1 MSRALDEFCASTFWN
16 ASFLDRPDPD
26 LPVCVERTVLVWVPL
41 GFLWLCSPW
50 HLATLFRKKPP
61 KTPLSKLYICKQIMV
76 SLLLLTDVSELITT
90 FVDDYTDVN
99 AKTVKNPVVLYA
111 NPSLFAVSWMLVLLL
126 QEAMR
131 QKERA
136 VDCGSLFVFWLLK
149 VICEIFPFQTM
160 LRAALK
166 QGETAD
172 RPCFCLFYLAYG
184 LQLIAL
190 VLSAIADVPPDLQL
204 LTKRNPEVR
213 ASFLSRITF
222 NWFSRM
228 FIKGYKRP
236 LVQEDMWELNEEDT
250 ISYISQEF
258 EKIMDQELRKA
269 RSRLEKQQ
277 NEKKSSPKP
286 NSDQNVMTK
295 GISQDFLV
303 MVEQREKKDQRNKG
317 EKNEEDG
324 EPTYPHSWLML
335 SIAKTFKW
343 VLLESAFFKLLQ
355 DLLAF
360 VSPQFLKLLIGFTQ
374 DKTMHT
380 WWGYLYASLLLVVA
394 VIQSIFLQQFTQ
406 RCFKLG
412 MRVCAAIIAA
422 IYKKALTL
430 SSDARKE
437 STIGQIIT
445 LMSADA
451 QRFNEVTNFIHLL
464 WTCPL
469 QIIMAI
475 SFLWV
480 ELGPSVLAGLLVM
493 MLIVPVNGL
502 LATKSKSF
510 QVSLATFTVFVSISP
525 DNILEAGKAF
535 TSISLFNVLRAPLGM
550 LPQLISAMVQM
561 TVSRRRLER
570 FLSRDDLDTKAMH
583 HDNSQSRSAAISVT
597 DGIFSWER
605 SREPVLKN
613 VSLDI
618 NPGLLVAVVG
628 AVGAGKSSLISALLG
643 EMHRLSGSINVK
655 GSVAYVPQQAWIQ
668 NATLKD
674 NILFGSELDEQ
685 KLQRVVEAC
694 ALKPDLELLPGGV
707 LTEIGEKENT
717 LALQGP
723 GINLSGGQKQTVS
736 LARAIYS
743 SSDMYLLDDPLSAVD
758 SHVGKHLFERVIGPE
773 GLLKEKTRIL
783 VTHGVSF
790 LPYVDEII
798 VLVDG
803 IMSEVGSYSRLK
815 ASKGA
820 FSEFLDM
827 YAKEESSEVQEQ
839 SDMSQTTV
847 VLEGQDHQV
856 DSVHKNHGQS
866 HACSFNWLSIHM
878 ALDHNKYLRA
888 MGCGLANMFI
898 TLYIIQNVAFIGQ
911 NLWLSKWTN
920 DAVKCPNGGSYPAH
934 IRDMRI
940 GVFGALGVVQGF
952 MVFLGT
958 VLLVDGAIHA
968 SSSLHTHMLSN
979 ILRVPMMFF
988 DITPSGSVINR
999 FAKDMFTVDELIP
1012 TVLRMLILKLLE
1024 LIATLFIICLAIP
1037 LFTVA
1042 VIPIIVIYHF
1052 VERFYLATSW
1062 QLRRLD
1068 SVSRSPIYSRFGE
1081 TVLGLSVIWAYGHQK
1096 RFLDNNNLKCNCQL
1110 IVSNRMTSQLET
1122 HIVAVERV
1130 KEYTEIP
1137 NEAQW
1142 ITEKRP
1148 PDDWPT
1154 MGRVRFEEYKVR
1166 YRPELELVLHGI
1178 TCDIESSEKIGIVGR
1193 TGAGKS
1199 SLTNCLFR
1207 IIEAVEGR
1215 ILIDGAD
1222 IASLGLHDL
1231 RSRLTII
1238 PQEDQQVES
1247 CSSLSLKLQETTQVP
1262 GQLPARERAKSF
1274 VCYKG
1279 KICKTSV
1286 DQRQLLCL
1294 ARALLCKSRILI
1306 LDEATAAVDLETD
1319 GLIQGTI
1326 RREFA
1331 HCTVLTIAHCLHTIL
1346 DSSRMMVLDGGKIAE
1361 FDSPST
1367 LLQRQNHL
1375 FALAKDAGICT
1386 TEITM
1391 LGEPTGKMSHA
1402 LDEYCGSTFWNAS
1415 FLDRPDPDLPVCVER
1430 TVLVWVPLGFLW
1442 LCSPW
1447 HLTTLFRKKPP
1458 KTPFSKLYICKQVL
1472 AGLLFLTAI
1481 AGLLFT
1487 LAEDYGPS
1495 SNSSAKKIP
1504 AVLYAN
1510 PVLFATSWVLVLL
1523 LQEAVRRRERAVDSG
1538 SLFLFWM
1545 LKVICE
1551 IFPFQTMLREA
1562 IQQEEISDL
1571 PRFCLFYIT
1580 YGLQVVALVLSAIAD
1595 VPLGLNKVV
1604 KKNPEAGAAYLSRI
1618 TFNWFNW
1625 MVINGYKRPLV
1636 QEDMWEL
1643 NEKEATSYISQE
1655 FEKIMNHELRKACSR
1670 LEKQQKKKKNSRLK
1684 SDPDQNGMTKGISQ
1698 DVLVMEE
1705 IGDKHKNKNKKE
1717 KKKDDSNYP
1726 KSWLVPA
1733 VIKTF
1738 KWVLIESAVFKLIQ
1752 DLLSFVNPQLLKVM
1766 ISFTQDKSIYDWQ
1779 GYLYAVLLL
1788 VVAVLQS
1795 LFLQQYF
1802 QRCFV
1807 LGMKVRTGIMAAVYK
1822 KALVVSND
1830 ARKESTVG
1838 ETVNLI
1844 SADAQRFNDVTN
1856 YIHLLWSCPLQII
1869 ISIVFLWVELG
1880 PAVLAGLLVM
1890 ILMVPINGLLAT
1902 KSKALQINHMK
1913 LKDKRMKI
1921 MTEILNGI
1929 KILKL
1934 YAWESSFEA
1943 QLQGIREKE
1952 LKVMRNLAYLSSC
1965 STFIFACAPALVS
1978 LATFAVFVSVS
1989 PDNVLDAEKAFT
2001 SISLFNILRFPLAML
2016 PMLISS
2022 LVQTVVSK
2030 KRLEKFLGGEDL
2042 DTMTVQ
2048 HDDSYST
2055 AVSVRNGTFTWGS
2068 DTEPALKNVT
2078 LDINPGHLV
2087 AVVGAVGSG
2096 KSSLISAL
2104 LGEMHSL
2111 SGSINVKGSV
2121 AYVPQQAWIQN
2132 ATLKDNILFG
2142 SELNEQKLQRVVEAC
2157 ALEPDLELLPG
2168 GVQTEIGEKGIN
2180 LSGGQKQRVSL
2191 ARAVYSSADVYLLD
2205 DPLSAVD
2212 SHVGKHLFE
2221 RVIGPEGLLKDKT
2234 RILVTHGISF
2244 LPYMDEIIVVVDGIV
2259 SEVGSYSSLRA
2270 SKGAFSEFLDMY
2282 AKEESNRSHA
2292 QKGYKIS
2299 IPPSNCSNPAKPEF
2313 PTFHQVK
2320 FSVYLHYLRA
2330 MGWWHASTFV
2340 MTYFLQNVAFIGQNL
2355 WLSDWTNDSETYTN
2369 RTYPAD
2375 IRDMR
2380 IGVFGALGVA
2390 QGFLVFLGTL
2400 ILANGAIRASR
2411 SLHTC
2416 LLFNILR
2423 VPMLFFDTTP
2433 SGRVVNRFAK
2443 DIFTVDEM
2451 IPMSLRSWVLC
2462 LLGVV
2467 GTLFVIC
2474 LTTPLFTAIVVPL
2487 AVVYYFVQRFYVA
2500 TSRQLRR
2507 LDSVSRSPIYSHFG
2521 ETVLGLSVIRAY
2533 GHQERFLERN
2543 KITIDDNLK
2552 SVYPWIVSN
2561 RWLAIRLEFLGN
2573 LVVFFSA
2580 LFAVLS
2586 RDTLDS
2592 GLVGLSIS
2600 YALNVTQTLNWF
2612 VRMTSEL
2619 ETNIVAVERV
2629 SEYTE
2634 IPNEAAW
2641 ITEKQPSADW
2651 PSMGRVCF
2659 EDYKVRYRPELD
2671 LVLHGITCD
2680 IESSEKI
2687 GIVGRT
2693 GAGKSS
2699 LTNCLFRIIEA
2710 AEGRIL
2716 IDGVDIAI
2724 LGLHDLRSRL
2734 TIIPQDPVLFSGS
2747 LRMNLDPFEKF
2758 SDEEIWKV
2766 LELAHLKDYVGSLAA
2781 GLQHEVSEGG
2791 ENLSLGQRQLLCL
2804 ARALLRKSKI
2814 LILDEATAAVDLE
2827 TDGLIQGTI
2836 RREFAHCT
2844 VLTIAH
2850 RLHTILD
2857 SSRPIVRRSK
2867 PLLKQVRTWPAGAI
2881 SALQDCFEQTTWI
2894 TFKEAAT
2901 DGGTVNL
2908 EEYTASVTGY
2918 ISKCIDDVIVSK
2930 TITTRHNQ
2938 KPWMIAET
2946 TTIVPVPKKPTVLC
2960 LNDYC
2965 PIALTS
2971 IIMKCFE
2978 RLVMRHIKTQL
2989 PPSLDPLQFTYR
3001 SNRSTDD
3008 AISTTLY
3015 LALRHLDKKGTYIRM
3030 LFIDLSSAFN
3040 TIVPQHLIRKLSLL
3054 GLNTSL
3060 CNWILDFLTGRPQ
3073 SVWIGS
3079 STSNTTTLSTGA
3091 PQGSVLSPL
3100 LFRLPTHDCAV
3111 MYSSNHIIKF
3121 ADDTTVVGLINKDNE
3136 SAYREEVQELVS
3148 NRRARRDYSLL
3159 AINGS
3164 SVEIIKNIKFLG
3176 VHIAE
3181 NLTWSLNTSFITKRA
3196 QQCLYFLRKLR
3207 EAHPPSTIL
3216 TTFYRGTV
3224 ESILSSC
3231 IITWF
3236 GNCTAFD
3243 RKTLQRIVRTAEKI
3257 IRVSLL
3263 SITNIYI
3270 TRCIRKA
3277 TNIVKDPTHPSHELF
3292 TLLPSGRRKKD
3303 GGLCPCIDYRGLNK
3317 MTKDRY
3323 PLPFETLQQASVF
3336 TKLDLRSAYNLVR
3349 IWEGDEWKTVFI
3361 NPSWHYEYLV
3371 MPFGLMNTPA
3381 VFQWYINEVLR
3392 EGLDRWVLQLLLK
3405 NHLFVKLEKSTFHA
3419 QPISFLGFIFSH
3431 STLCMD
3437 PAKVQAVESWP
3448 RPTSVRLIKCFLG
3461 FKNFYRRFVKSFSTI
3476 VAPLTALTRKAS
3488 GRFCWSTEAQQ
3499 AFKELKHRLITAP
3512 FLWLPNAELPF
3523 VVEVDASEVG
3533 VGAVLSQ
3540 QSGEDKR
3547 LHPCAY
3553 FSWCLSP
3560 AEQNYD
3566 VGDRKLLWQSLPP
3579 FAPPSTIVPRAC
3591 VIAPI
3596 QWGVEKAVRQVLMAE
3611 PDLGGDPPGQLY
3623 VPMAVR
3629 AQVLEWGRASPISA
3643 HPGVT
3648 QTLEFLRGQFW
3659 WPCME
3664 PDVRAFVNSC
3674 RICAQCKDPRTRP
3687 TGMSPFECQYG
3698 YALLMFANQ
3707 GADMGIWSAEQT
3719 VKHCRLAWRR
3729 ANRAL
3734 LSAMAAQKIP
3744 VLCSMGPSD
3753 PLGLRMVDRAP
3764 ACTVKRILD
3773 VWQVCGGVQ
3782 YLVHWEG
3789 YGPEERSWV
3798 PSWTVISFGLFGGVV
3813 QLALGLLGGGPV
3825 SQSGL
3830 QALEWYALGGAL
3842 GAGGLSMSESTDSS
3856 SEPELESSRR
3866 ASSTSNDGSPERF
3879 GLAIVCGEN
3888 SAGLGPTGF
3897 FVALLTLARMAIN
3910 GYKRLLVQ
3918 EDMWELNQK
3927 ETTIYICQ
3935 EFKEIINHELKEPCR
3950 RLDKLQ
3956 NETKKSRME
3965 HYPDQ
3970 SGMTKRESVRISSSR

>member
-1 MSRALDEFCASTFWN
+1 
-16 ASFLDRPDPD
+16 
-26 LPVCVERTVLVWVPL
+26 
-41 GFLWLCSPW
+41 
-50 HLATLFRKKPP
+50 
-61 KTPLSKLYICKQIMV
+61 
-76 SLLLLTDVSELITT
+76 
-90 FVDDYTDVN
+90 
-99 AKTVKNPVVLYA
+99 
-111 NPSLFAVSWMLVLLL
+111 
-126 QEAMR
+126 
-131 QKERA
+131 
-136 VDCGSLFVFWLLK
+136 
-149 VICEIFPFQTM
+149 
-160 LRAALK
+160 
-166 QGETAD
+166 
-172 RPCFCLFYLAYG
+172 
-184 LQLIAL
+184 
-190 VLSAIADVPPDLQL
+190 
-204 LTKRNPEVR
+204 
-213 ASFLSRITF
+213 
-222 NWFSRM
+222 
-228 FIKGYKRP
+228 
-236 LVQEDMWELNEEDT
+236 
-250 ISYISQEF
+250 
-258 EKIMDQELRKA
+258 
-269 RSRLEKQQ
+269 
-277 NEKKSSPKP
+277 
-286 NSDQNVMTK
+286 
-295 GISQDFLV
+295 
-303 MVEQREKKDQRNKG
+303 
-317 EKNEEDG
+317 
-324 EPTYPHSWLML
+324 
-335 SIAKTFKW
+335 
-343 VLLESAFFKLLQ
+343 
-355 DLLAF
+355 
-360 VSPQFLKLLIGFTQ
+360 
-374 DKTMHT
+374 
-380 WWGYLYASLLLVVA
+380 
-394 VIQSIFLQQFTQ
+394 
-406 RCFKLG
+406 
-412 MRVCAAIIAA
+412 
-422 IYKKALTL
+422 
-430 SSDARKE
+430 
-437 STIGQIIT
+437 
-445 LMSADA
+445 
-451 QRFNEVTNFIHLL
+451 
-464 WTCPL
+464 
-469 QIIMAI
+469 
-475 SFLWV
+475 
-480 ELGPSVLAGLLVM
+480 
-493 MLIVPVNGL
+493 
-502 LATKSKSF
+502 
-510 QVSLATFTVFVSISP
+510 
-525 DNILEAGKAF
+525 
-535 TSISLFNVLRAPLGM
+535 
-550 LPQLISAMVQM
+550 
-561 TVSRRRLER
+561 
-570 FLSRDDLDTKAMH
+570 
-583 HDNSQSRSAAISVT
+583 
-597 DGIFSWER
+597 
-605 SREPVLKN
+605 
-613 VSLDI
+613 
-618 NPGLLVAVVG
+618 
-628 AVGAGKSSLISALLG
+628 
-643 EMHRLSGSINVK
+643 
-655 GSVAYVPQQAWIQ
+655 
-668 NATLKD
+668 
-674 NILFGSELDEQ
+674 
-685 KLQRVVEAC
+685 
-694 ALKPDLELLPGGV
+694 
-707 LTEIGEKENT
+707 
-717 LALQGP
+717 
-723 GINLSGGQKQTVS
+723 
-736 LARAIYS
+736 
-743 SSDMYLLDDPLSAVD
+743 
-758 SHVGKHLFERVIGPE
+758 
-773 GLLKEKTRIL
+773 
-783 VTHGVSF
+783 
-790 LPYVDEII
+790 
-798 VLVDG
+798 
-803 IMSEVGSYSRLK
+803 
-815 ASKGA
+815 
-820 FSEFLDM
+820 
-827 YAKEESSEVQEQ
+827 
-839 SDMSQTTV
+839 
-847 VLEGQDHQV
+847 
-856 DSVHKNHGQS
+856 
-866 HACSFNWLSIHM
+866 
-878 ALDHNKYLRA
+878 
-888 MGCGLANMFI
+888 
-898 TLYIIQNVAFIGQ
+898 
-911 NLWLSKWTN
+911 
-920 DAVKCPNGGSYPAH
+920 
-934 IRDMRI
+934 
-940 GVFGALGVVQGF
+940 
-952 MVFLGT
+952 
-958 VLLVDGAIHA
+958 
-968 SSSLHTHMLSN
+968 
-979 ILRVPMMFF
+979 
-988 DITPSGSVINR
+988 
-999 FAKDMFTVDELIP
+999 
-1012 TVLRMLILKLLE
+1012 
-1024 LIATLFIICLAIP
+1024 
-1037 LFTVA
+1037 
-1042 VIPIIVIYHF
+1042 
-1052 VERFYLATSW
+1052 
-1062 QLRRLD
+1062 
-1068 SVSRSPIYSRFGE
+1068 
-1081 TVLGLSVIWAYGHQK
+1081 
-1096 RFLDNNNLKCNCQL
+1096 
-1110 IVSNRMTSQLET
+1110 
-1122 HIVAVERV
+1122 
-1130 KEYTEIP
+1130 
-1137 NEAQW
+1137 
-1142 ITEKRP
+1142 
-1148 PDDWPT
+1148 
-1154 MGRVRFEEYKVR
+1154 
-1166 YRPELELVLHGI
+1166 
-1178 TCDIESSEKIGIVGR
+1178 
-1193 TGAGKS
+1193 
-1199 SLTNCLFR
+1199 
-1207 IIEAVEGR
+1207 
-1215 ILIDGAD
+1215 
-1222 IASLGLHDL
+1222 
-1231 RSRLTII
+1231 
-1238 PQEDQQVES
+1238 
-1247 CSSLSLKLQETTQVP
+1247 
-1262 GQLPARERAKSF
+1262 
-1274 VCYKG
+1274 
-1279 KICKTSV
+1279 
-1286 DQRQLLCL
+1286 
-1294 ARALLCKSRILI
+1294 
-1306 LDEATAAVDLETD
+1306 
-1319 GLIQGTI
+1319 
-1326 RREFA
+1326 
-1331 HCTVLTIAHCLHTIL
+1331 
-1346 DSSRMMVLDGGKIAE
+1346 
-1361 FDSPST
+1361 
-1367 LLQRQNHL
+1367 
-1375 FALAKDAGICT
+1375 
-1386 TEITM
+1386 
-1391 LGEPTGKMSHA
+1391 MSHA

-1562 IQQEEISDL
+1562 IQQVLMLSTLWYISND
-1571 PRFCLFYIT
+1571 FFSLFFLLLKLSFLFSH
-1580 YGLQVVALVLSAIAD
+1580 LQ
-1595 VPLGLNKVV
+1595 
-1604 KKNPEAGAAYLSRI
+1604 NPEAGAAYLSRI

-1670 LEKQQKKKKNSRLK
+1670 LEKQQKKKNNSRLK

-1890 ILMVPINGLLAT
+1890 IFMVPINGLLAS

-2048 HDDSYST
+2048 HDDSYS
-2055 AVSVRNGTFTWGS
+2055 
-2068 DTEPALKNVT
+2068 NVT

-2282 AKEESNRSHA
+2282 AKEESNRSDAQKDSAADAEQVDVVPESQDPQADSPPEDMVSVTLKRESSLRHSQRHA
-2292 QKGYKIS
+2292 QS
-2299 IPPSNCSNPAKPEF
+2299 PSPLPTALTLPNQF

-2340 MTYFLQNVAFIGQNL
+2340 MTYLLQNVAFIGQNL

-2641 ITEKQPSADW
+2641 ITEKRPSADW
-2651 PSMGRVCF
+2651 PSMGRVRF

-2724 LGLHDLRSRL
+2724 LGLHDLRSKTDHHSSGDNGL
-2734 TIIPQDPVLFSGS
+2734 KSIWFHMQDPVLFSGS
-2747 LRMNLDPFEKF
+2747 L
-2758 SDEEIWKV
+2758 DEEIWKV

-2857 SSRPIVRRSK
+2857 SSRVFLGTLRQTFINLVPKLSPV
-2867 PLLKQVRTWPAGAI
+2867 AAI
-2881 SALQDCFEQTTWI
+2881 S
-2894 TFKEAAT
+2894 
-2901 DGGTVNL
+2901 
-2908 EEYTASVTGY
+2908 
-2918 ISKCIDDVIVSK
+2918 
-2930 TITTRHNQ
+2930 
-2938 KPWMIAET
+2938 
-2946 TTIVPVPKKPTVLC
+2946 
-2960 LNDYC
+2960 
-2965 PIALTS
+2965 
-2971 IIMKCFE
+2971 
-2978 RLVMRHIKTQL
+2978 
-2989 PPSLDPLQFTYR
+2989 LD
-3001 SNRSTDD
+3001 
-3008 AISTTLY
+3008 
-3015 LALRHLDKKGTYIRM
+3015 
-3030 LFIDLSSAFN
+3030 
-3040 TIVPQHLIRKLSLL
+3040 
-3054 GLNTSL
+3054 
-3060 CNWILDFLTGRPQ
+3060 
-3073 SVWIGS
+3073 
-3079 STSNTTTLSTGA
+3079 
-3091 PQGSVLSPL
+3091 
-3100 LFRLPTHDCAV
+3100 
-3111 MYSSNHIIKF
+3111 
-3121 ADDTTVVGLINKDNE
+3121 
-3136 SAYREEVQELVS
+3136 
-3148 NRRARRDYSLL
+3148 
-3159 AINGS
+3159 
-3164 SVEIIKNIKFLG
+3164 
-3176 VHIAE
+3176 
-3181 NLTWSLNTSFITKRA
+3181 
-3196 QQCLYFLRKLR
+3196 
-3207 EAHPPSTIL
+3207 
-3216 TTFYRGTV
+3216 
-3224 ESILSSC
+3224 
-3231 IITWF
+3231 
-3236 GNCTAFD
+3236 
-3243 RKTLQRIVRTAEKI
+3243 AEKA
-3257 IRVSLL
+3257 LHM
-3263 SITNIYI
+3263 
-3270 TRCIRKA
+3270 
-3277 TNIVKDPTHPSHELF
+3277 VK
-3292 TLLPSGRRKKD
+3292 
-3303 GGLCPCIDYRGLNK
+3303 
-3317 MTKDRY
+3317 
-3323 PLPFETLQQASVF
+3323 
-3336 TKLDLRSAYNLVR
+3336 
-3349 IWEGDEWKTVFI
+3349 
-3361 NPSWHYEYLV
+3361 
-3371 MPFGLMNTPA
+3371 
-3381 VFQWYINEVLR
+3381 
-3392 EGLDRWVLQLLLK
+3392 
-3405 NHLFVKLEKSTFHA
+3405 
-3419 QPISFLGFIFSH
+3419 
-3431 STLCMD
+3431 
-3437 PAKVQAVESWP
+3437 
-3448 RPTSVRLIKCFLG
+3448 
-3461 FKNFYRRFVKSFSTI
+3461 
-3476 VAPLTALTRKAS
+3476 
-3488 GRFCWSTEAQQ
+3488 
-3499 AFKELKHRLITAP
+3499 
-3512 FLWLPNAELPF
+3512 
-3523 VVEVDASEVG
+3523 
-3533 VGAVLSQ
+3533 
-3540 QSGEDKR
+3540 
-3547 LHPCAY
+3547 
-3553 FSWCLSP
+3553 
-3560 AEQNYD
+3560 
-3566 VGDRKLLWQSLPP
+3566 
-3579 FAPPSTIVPRAC
+3579 
-3591 VIAPI
+3591 
-3596 QWGVEKAVRQVLMAE
+3596 
-3611 PDLGGDPPGQLY
+3611 
-3623 VPMAVR
+3623 
-3629 AQVLEWGRASPISA
+3629 
-3643 HPGVT
+3643 
-3648 QTLEFLRGQFW
+3648 
-3659 WPCME
+3659 
-3664 PDVRAFVNSC
+3664 
-3674 RICAQCKDPRTRP
+3674 
-3687 TGMSPFECQYG
+3687 
-3698 YALLMFANQ
+3698 
-3707 GADMGIWSAEQT
+3707 
-3719 VKHCRLAWRR
+3719 
-3729 ANRAL
+3729 
-3734 LSAMAAQKIP
+3734 
-3744 VLCSMGPSD
+3744 
-3753 PLGLRMVDRAP
+3753 
-3764 ACTVKRILD
+3764 
-3773 VWQVCGGVQ
+3773 CG
-3782 YLVHWEG
+3782 H
-3789 YGPEERSWV
+3789 
-3798 PSWTVISFGLFGGVV
+3798 
-3813 QLALGLLGGGPV
+3813 
-3825 SQSGL
+3825 
-3830 QALEWYALGGAL
+3830 
-3842 GAGGLSMSESTDSS
+3842 
-3856 SEPELESSRR
+3856 
-3866 ASSTSNDGSPERF
+3866 
-3879 GLAIVCGEN
+3879 
-3888 SAGLGPTGF
+3888 
-3897 FVALLTLARMAIN
+3897 
-3910 GYKRLLVQ
+3910 
-3918 EDMWELNQK
+3918 
-3927 ETTIYICQ
+3927 
-3935 EFKEIINHELKEPCR
+3935 
-3950 RLDKLQ
+3950 
-3956 NETKKSRME
+3956 
-3965 HYPDQ
+3965 
-3970 SGMTKRESVRISSSR
+3970 

>member
-1 MSRALDEFCASTFWN
+1 
-16 ASFLDRPDPD
+16 
-26 LPVCVERTVLVWVPL
+26 
-41 GFLWLCSPW
+41 
-50 HLATLFRKKPP
+50 
-61 KTPLSKLYICKQIMV
+61 
-76 SLLLLTDVSELITT
+76 
-90 FVDDYTDVN
+90 
-99 AKTVKNPVVLYA
+99 
-111 NPSLFAVSWMLVLLL
+111 
-126 QEAMR
+126 
-131 QKERA
+131 
-136 VDCGSLFVFWLLK
+136 
-149 VICEIFPFQTM
+149 
-160 LRAALK
+160 
-166 QGETAD
+166 
-172 RPCFCLFYLAYG
+172 
-184 LQLIAL
+184 
-190 VLSAIADVPPDLQL
+190 
-204 LTKRNPEVR
+204 
-213 ASFLSRITF
+213 
-222 NWFSRM
+222 
-228 FIKGYKRP
+228 
-236 LVQEDMWELNEEDT
+236 
-250 ISYISQEF
+250 
-258 EKIMDQELRKA
+258 
-269 RSRLEKQQ
+269 
-277 NEKKSSPKP
+277 
-286 NSDQNVMTK
+286 
-295 GISQDFLV
+295 
-303 MVEQREKKDQRNKG
+303 
-317 EKNEEDG
+317 
-324 EPTYPHSWLML
+324 
-335 SIAKTFKW
+335 
-343 VLLESAFFKLLQ
+343 
-355 DLLAF
+355 
-360 VSPQFLKLLIGFTQ
+360 
-374 DKTMHT
+374 
-380 WWGYLYASLLLVVA
+380 
-394 VIQSIFLQQFTQ
+394 
-406 RCFKLG
+406 
-412 MRVCAAIIAA
+412 
-422 IYKKALTL
+422 
-430 SSDARKE
+430 
-437 STIGQIIT
+437 
-445 LMSADA
+445 
-451 QRFNEVTNFIHLL
+451 
-464 WTCPL
+464 
-469 QIIMAI
+469 
-475 SFLWV
+475 
-480 ELGPSVLAGLLVM
+480 
-493 MLIVPVNGL
+493 
-502 LATKSKSF
+502 
-510 QVSLATFTVFVSISP
+510 
-525 DNILEAGKAF
+525 
-535 TSISLFNVLRAPLGM
+535 
-550 LPQLISAMVQM
+550 
-561 TVSRRRLER
+561 
-570 FLSRDDLDTKAMH
+570 
-583 HDNSQSRSAAISVT
+583 
-597 DGIFSWER
+597 
-605 SREPVLKN
+605 
-613 VSLDI
+613 
-618 NPGLLVAVVG
+618 
-628 AVGAGKSSLISALLG
+628 
-643 EMHRLSGSINVK
+643 
-655 GSVAYVPQQAWIQ
+655 
-668 NATLKD
+668 
-674 NILFGSELDEQ
+674 
-685 KLQRVVEAC
+685 
-694 ALKPDLELLPGGV
+694 
-707 LTEIGEKENT
+707 
-717 LALQGP
+717 
-723 GINLSGGQKQTVS
+723 
-736 LARAIYS
+736 
-743 SSDMYLLDDPLSAVD
+743 
-758 SHVGKHLFERVIGPE
+758 
-773 GLLKEKTRIL
+773 
-783 VTHGVSF
+783 
-790 LPYVDEII
+790 
-798 VLVDG
+798 
-803 IMSEVGSYSRLK
+803 
-815 ASKGA
+815 
-820 FSEFLDM
+820 
-827 YAKEESSEVQEQ
+827 
-839 SDMSQTTV
+839 
-847 VLEGQDHQV
+847 
-856 DSVHKNHGQS
+856 
-866 HACSFNWLSIHM
+866 
-878 ALDHNKYLRA
+878 
-888 MGCGLANMFI
+888 
-898 TLYIIQNVAFIGQ
+898 
-911 NLWLSKWTN
+911 
-920 DAVKCPNGGSYPAH
+920 
-934 IRDMRI
+934 
-940 GVFGALGVVQGF
+940 
-952 MVFLGT
+952 
-958 VLLVDGAIHA
+958 
-968 SSSLHTHMLSN
+968 
-979 ILRVPMMFF
+979 
-988 DITPSGSVINR
+988 
-999 FAKDMFTVDELIP
+999 
-1012 TVLRMLILKLLE
+1012 
-1024 LIATLFIICLAIP
+1024 
-1037 LFTVA
+1037 
-1042 VIPIIVIYHF
+1042 
-1052 VERFYLATSW
+1052 
-1062 QLRRLD
+1062 
-1068 SVSRSPIYSRFGE
+1068 
-1081 TVLGLSVIWAYGHQK
+1081 
-1096 RFLDNNNLKCNCQL
+1096 
-1110 IVSNRMTSQLET
+1110 
-1122 HIVAVERV
+1122 
-1130 KEYTEIP
+1130 
-1137 NEAQW
+1137 
-1142 ITEKRP
+1142 
-1148 PDDWPT
+1148 
-1154 MGRVRFEEYKVR
+1154 
-1166 YRPELELVLHGI
+1166 
-1178 TCDIESSEKIGIVGR
+1178 
-1193 TGAGKS
+1193 
-1199 SLTNCLFR
+1199 
-1207 IIEAVEGR
+1207 
-1215 ILIDGAD
+1215 
-1222 IASLGLHDL
+1222 
-1231 RSRLTII
+1231 
-1238 PQEDQQVES
+1238 
-1247 CSSLSLKLQETTQVP
+1247 
-1262 GQLPARERAKSF
+1262 
-1274 VCYKG
+1274 
-1279 KICKTSV
+1279 
-1286 DQRQLLCL
+1286 
-1294 ARALLCKSRILI
+1294 
-1306 LDEATAAVDLETD
+1306 
-1319 GLIQGTI
+1319 
-1326 RREFA
+1326 
-1331 HCTVLTIAHCLHTIL
+1331 
-1346 DSSRMMVLDGGKIAE
+1346 
-1361 FDSPST
+1361 
-1367 LLQRQNHL
+1367 
-1375 FALAKDAGICT
+1375 
-1386 TEITM
+1386 
-1391 LGEPTGKMSHA
+1391 MSHA

-1562 IQQEEISDL
+1562 IQQVLMLSTLWYISND
-1571 PRFCLFYIT
+1571 CA
-1580 YGLQVVALVLSAIAD
+1580 V
-1595 VPLGLNKVV
+1595 
-1604 KKNPEAGAAYLSRI
+1604 
-1618 TFNWFNW
+1618 

-1670 LEKQQKKKKNSRLK
+1670 LEKQQKKKNNSRLK

-1890 ILMVPINGLLAT
+1890 IFMVPINGLLAS

-2068 DTEPALKNVT
+2068 DTDVT

-2282 AKEESNRSHA
+2282 AKEESNRSDVDVVPESQDPQADSPPEDMVSVTLKRESSLRHSQRHA
-2292 QKGYKIS
+2292 QPNGRYDCRLHC
-2299 IPPSNCSNPAKPEF
+2299 PSAPHSNSF

-2340 MTYFLQNVAFIGQNL
+2340 MTYLLQNVAFIGQNL

-2641 ITEKQPSADW
+2641 ITEKRPSADW
-2651 PSMGRVCF
+2651 PSMGRVRF

-2724 LGLHDLRSRL
+2724 LGLHDLRSKTDHHSSGDNGL
-2734 TIIPQDPVLFSGS
+2734 KSIWFHMQDPVLFSGS
-2747 LRMNLDPFEKF
+2747 L
-2758 SDEEIWKV
+2758 DEEIWKV

-2857 SSRPIVRRSK
+2857 SSRHFHFYAQGDGIDAGKIVEFDS
-2867 PLLKQVRTWPAGAI
+2867 PSIL
-2881 SALQDCFEQTTWI
+2881 FEKRGH
-2894 TFKEAAT
+2894 FYSLA
-2901 DGGTVNL
+2901 
-2908 EEYTASVTGY
+2908 
-2918 ISKCIDDVIVSK
+2918 
-2930 TITTRHNQ
+2930 
-2938 KPWMIAET
+2938 
-2946 TTIVPVPKKPTVLC
+2946 KKP
-2960 LNDYC
+2960 
-2965 PIALTS
+2965 
-2971 IIMKCFE
+2971 E
-2978 RLVMRHIKTQL
+2978 
-2989 PPSLDPLQFTYR
+2989 
-3001 SNRSTDD
+3001 
-3008 AISTTLY
+3008 
-3015 LALRHLDKKGTYIRM
+3015 
-3030 LFIDLSSAFN
+3030 
-3040 TIVPQHLIRKLSLL
+3040 
-3054 GLNTSL
+3054 
-3060 CNWILDFLTGRPQ
+3060 
-3073 SVWIGS
+3073 
-3079 STSNTTTLSTGA
+3079 
-3091 PQGSVLSPL
+3091 SP
-3100 LFRLPTHDCAV
+3100 
-3111 MYSSNHIIKF
+3111 
-3121 ADDTTVVGLINKDNE
+3121 
-3136 SAYREEVQELVS
+3136 
-3148 NRRARRDYSLL
+3148 
-3159 AINGS
+3159 
-3164 SVEIIKNIKFLG
+3164 
-3176 VHIAE
+3176 
-3181 NLTWSLNTSFITKRA
+3181 
-3196 QQCLYFLRKLR
+3196 
-3207 EAHPPSTIL
+3207 
-3216 TTFYRGTV
+3216 
-3224 ESILSSC
+3224 
-3231 IITWF
+3231 
-3236 GNCTAFD
+3236 
-3243 RKTLQRIVRTAEKI
+3243 
-3257 IRVSLL
+3257 
-3263 SITNIYI
+3263 
-3270 TRCIRKA
+3270 
-3277 TNIVKDPTHPSHELF
+3277 
-3292 TLLPSGRRKKD
+3292 
-3303 GGLCPCIDYRGLNK
+3303 
-3317 MTKDRY
+3317 RY
-3323 PLPFETLQQASVF
+3323 
-3336 TKLDLRSAYNLVR
+3336 
-3349 IWEGDEWKTVFI
+3349 
-3361 NPSWHYEYLV
+3361 
-3371 MPFGLMNTPA
+3371 
-3381 VFQWYINEVLR
+3381 
-3392 EGLDRWVLQLLLK
+3392 
-3405 NHLFVKLEKSTFHA
+3405 
-3419 QPISFLGFIFSH
+3419 
-3431 STLCMD
+3431 
-3437 PAKVQAVESWP
+3437 
-3448 RPTSVRLIKCFLG
+3448 
-3461 FKNFYRRFVKSFSTI
+3461 
-3476 VAPLTALTRKAS
+3476 
-3488 GRFCWSTEAQQ
+3488 
-3499 AFKELKHRLITAP
+3499 
-3512 FLWLPNAELPF
+3512 
-3523 VVEVDASEVG
+3523 
-3533 VGAVLSQ
+3533 
-3540 QSGEDKR
+3540 
-3547 LHPCAY
+3547 
-3553 FSWCLSP
+3553 
-3560 AEQNYD
+3560 
-3566 VGDRKLLWQSLPP
+3566 
-3579 FAPPSTIVPRAC
+3579 
-3591 VIAPI
+3591 
-3596 QWGVEKAVRQVLMAE
+3596 
-3611 PDLGGDPPGQLY
+3611 
-3623 VPMAVR
+3623 
-3629 AQVLEWGRASPISA
+3629 
-3643 HPGVT
+3643 
-3648 QTLEFLRGQFW
+3648 
-3659 WPCME
+3659 
-3664 PDVRAFVNSC
+3664 
-3674 RICAQCKDPRTRP
+3674 
-3687 TGMSPFECQYG
+3687 QY
-3698 YALLMFANQ
+3698 
-3707 GADMGIWSAEQT
+3707 
-3719 VKHCRLAWRR
+3719 
-3729 ANRAL
+3729 
-3734 LSAMAAQKIP
+3734 
-3744 VLCSMGPSD
+3744 
-3753 PLGLRMVDRAP
+3753 
-3764 ACTVKRILD
+3764 
-3773 VWQVCGGVQ
+3773 
-3782 YLVHWEG
+3782 
-3789 YGPEERSWV
+3789 
-3798 PSWTVISFGLFGGVV
+3798 TVI
-3813 QLALGLLGGGPV
+3813 
-3825 SQSGL
+3825 
-3830 QALEWYALGGAL
+3830 
-3842 GAGGLSMSESTDSS
+3842 
-3856 SEPELESSRR
+3856 
-3866 ASSTSNDGSPERF
+3866 
-3879 GLAIVCGEN
+3879 
-3888 SAGLGPTGF
+3888 
-3897 FVALLTLARMAIN
+3897 
-3910 GYKRLLVQ
+3910 
-3918 EDMWELNQK
+3918 
-3927 ETTIYICQ
+3927 
-3935 EFKEIINHELKEPCR
+3935 
-3950 RLDKLQ
+3950 
-3956 NETKKSRME
+3956 
-3965 HYPDQ
+3965 
-3970 SGMTKRESVRISSSR
+3970 